1 MEVNNRNH
9 FIFLICLFCF
19 VGCLQ
24 LLRAD
29 EKTSPKEHWA
39 FQSIKRSP
47 VPETAAGDPIRW
59 FISKSLN
66 KEKIDLSSSADRR
79 DWVRRLYYNL
89 IGLPPSYTKLVTLG
103 GDARSDSELSQ
114 DLVDE
119 LLGSPRYGEHWA
131 RLWLDVAR
139 FSDTKGYAYGSEEF
153 NFPHAWLYRDWVIG
167 AFNKDL
173 SYKKFVLMQL
183 AADLMLA
190 QGLCDRSDLA
200 AMGYLTLG
208 RRFISVEPDIIDD
221 RIDVVTRGLM
231 GLTVSCARC
240 HDHKFDPIP
249 TKDYYALYGVFK
261 SSHEELTALDL
272 QKSGPLAELN
282 KKKHSLA
289 QEFEK
294 KALELE
300 SRFLVRAGEYML
312 ASLKIEE
319 VPPPD
324 FAEIIEKDDL
334 NPAQIRR
341 WYEYLIQNDR
351 KMDPIFV
358 PWLALAKL
366 NEKTF
371 AENASKIL
379 DVLSNANELVISK
392 LREGPLMS
400 MSDVANDYAELFQSV
415 GTIAQSSVDKKQLVN
430 VVSGKGS
437 PIRVPRDYIHD
448 VEWLFDEGSKTPLKK
463 KLADIER
470 EIIKLGKVAPHSL
483 ILADRSVPLN
493 VNVFNRGDY
502 SNQGKHVE
510 RGYLSMFSKGNRIK
524 FTKGSGRLELARKIT
539 SNDNPLTARVIV
551 NRIWRFHFGDGL
563 VETESDFGMRSR
575 APKHPELLDF
585 LASELIDSGWSI
597 KHIQRLIATSS
608 VSRILS
614 SSFPAKDPENRLL
627 SVYPRRRLSFE
638 SMRDTMLSI
647 SGELDLQSGGPPKE
661 LFGEGASTRRS
672 IYGKIDRQFLP
683 SVLRVFDFANPE
695 LHAPRR
701 YRTNVPQQALFL
713 MNSKF
718 TIERAKA
725 LSLRVENDYPNGDIK
740 AKIIRFYE
748 YVYCRR
754 PNSEEINQSV
764 LFIEDSE
771 NNEKENQSLAKDW
784 SYGYGKFDE
793 DSGKIINYKG
803 LPSFYASA
811 WGGGSKWPD
820 PVLGWLRLTAEGGHV
835 GNSTN
840 HAAVRR
846 WKSSLSGRIEIAG
859 SISKVEACGD
869 GIRVWISSDRKGLI
883 ANWEVEFDKEQITLI
898 KDLEVEEGEVIDFIV
913 DCGEAG
919 DFLCDGFLW
928 SPAIKSMTNEI
939 YWSAS
944 TDFSGKGNDN
954 VKLNAWQ
961 RYAQALLISNE
972 VMFLD

>member
-1 MEVNNRNH
+1 MEVNNRHH
-9 FIFLICLFCF
+9 FIFLIGLFYF
-19 VGCLQ
+19 VGYPQ
-24 LLRAD
+24 LLSAD
-29 EKTSPKEHWA
+29 EKIGSKEHWA
-39 FQSIKRSP
+39 FEPIQHSS
-47 VPETAAGDPIRW
+47 VPEAAEGDPIRW
-59 FISKSLN
+59 FIAESLN
-66 KEKIDLSSSADRR
+66 KEGIDFSLSADRR

-89 IGLPPSYTKLVTLG
+89 IGLPPSYNELRTLS
-103 GDARSDSELSQ
+103 GDVRSDSEISR
-114 DLVDE
+114 DLVDT
-119 LLGSPRYGEHWA
+119 LLGSPQYGEHWA

-139 FSDTKGYAYGSEEF
+139 YSDTKGYAYGSEEF
-153 NFPHAWLYRDWVIG
+153 NFPHAWLYRDWVIS

-173 SYKKFVLMQL
+173 SYKNFVLMQL

-272 QKSGPLAELN
+272 QSSDPLVELN
-282 KKKHSLA
+282 KKKDSLT

-294 KALELE
+294 KAQELE
-300 SRFLVRAGEYML
+300 SRFLIRAGEYML
-312 ASLKIEE
+312 ASLKIED

-341 WYEYLIQNDR
+341 WYEYLVQNDR
-351 KMDPIFV
+351 KMDPVFE
-358 PWLALAKL
+358 PWMALVKL
-366 NEKTF
+366 NEETF
-371 AENASKIL
+371 ADEVPKIL
-379 DVLSNANELVISK
+379 DGLSDANDLVISK
-392 LREGPLMS
+392 LREVPLMS
-400 MSDVANDYAELFQSV
+400 ISDVADCYAELLQSV
-415 GTIAQSSVDKKQLVN
+415 GKTDQNSIDKKQLAN

-437 PIRVPRDYIHD
+437 PIRVPRKYIHD

-470 EIIKLGKVAPHSL
+470 EIIKLGKEAPHSL
-483 ILADRSVPLN
+483 ILVDRSVPLN

-502 SNQGKHVE
+502 SNQGEHVE
-510 RGYLSMFSKGNRIK
+510 RGYLSMFGQGAKTK
-524 FTKGSGRLELARKIT
+524 FTQGSGRLELARKIV
-539 SNDNPLTARVIV
+539 SKDNPLTARVIV
-551 NRIWRFHFGDGL
+551 NRIWKSHFGEGL
-563 VETESDFGMRSR
+563 VKTESDFGLRSR
-575 APKHPELLDF
+575 APSHPKLLDF

-614 SSFPAKDPENRLL
+614 SAFPAKDPDNRFL

-647 SGELDLQSGGPPKE
+647 SGELDLKIGGPPKE
-661 LFGEGASTRRS
+661 LFGGEIPTRRS

-701 YRTNVPQQALFL
+701 YLTNVPQQALFL

-718 TIERAKA
+718 TIDRAKA
-725 LSLRVENDYPNGDIK
+725 LSARVQNDYPEGNTK
-740 AKIIRFYE
+740 AKVNRFYE
-748 YVYCRR
+748 YVYGRR
-754 PNSEEINQSV
+754 PHSEELNRSV
-764 LFIEDSE
+764 LFIKNSVDNEEED
-771 NNEKENQSLAKDW
+771 QSLAKAW
-784 SYGYGKFDE
+784 SYGFGKFDKN
-793 DSGKIINYKG
+793 SGKITNYKA
-803 LPSFYASA
+803 LPFFDGSA

-820 PVLGWLRLTAEGGHV
+820 PALGWVRLTADGGHV
-835 GNSTN
+835 GNSVK

-846 WKSSLSGRIEIAG
+846 WKSPSSSRIKITG

-869 GIRVWISSDRKGLI
+869 GIRAWVSSNRKGLI
-883 ANWEVEFDKEQITLI
+883 ANWKVEFDKEQPAII
-898 KDLEVEEGEVIDFIV
+898 KDLDVEEGEIIDFIV
-913 DCGEAG
+913 DCGEMN
-919 DFLCDGFLW
+919 DFYCDGFLW
-928 SPAIKSMTNEI
+928 APVIKSMREEVS
-939 YWSAS
+939 WSAL
-944 TDFSGKGNDN
+944 THFSAKGNNN
-954 VKLNAWQ
+954 VSLSAWQ
-961 RYAQALLISNE
+961 RFAQALLISNE

>member
-9 FIFLICLFCF
+9 FIFLVCLFCF

-29 EKTSPKEHWA
+29 ERKGPKVHWA
-39 FQSIKRSP
+39 FQSIERP
-47 VPETAAGDPIRW
+47 LVPESAAGDPIRW
-59 FISKSLN
+59 FILKSLN
-66 KEKIDLSSSADRR
+66 KERIDLSSSAGRR

-89 IGLPPSYTKLVTLG
+89 IGLPPSSAKLVALG
-103 GDARSDSELSQ
+103 DDVRSDSELSR

-119 LLGSPRYGEHWA
+119 LLDSPRYGEHWA

-139 FSDTKGYAYGSEEF
+139 YSDTKGYAYGSEEF
-153 NFPHAWLYRDWVIG
+153 NFPHAWLYRDWVID

-173 SYKKFVLMQL
+173 PYKEFVLMQL
-183 AADLMLA
+183 AADLMLGK
-190 QGLCDRSDLA
+190 GLCDQSDLA

-261 SSHEELTALDL
+261 SSHEELIALDL
-272 QKSGPLAELN
+272 QKSSPLAELN

-312 ASLKIEE
+312 ASLNIEA

-341 WYEYLIQNDR
+341 WYEYLIQNNR
-351 KMDPIFV
+351 KMDPVFV

-371 AENASKIL
+371 TENSSKIL
-379 DVLSNANELVISK
+379 DDLPNANALVISK
-392 LREGPLMS
+392 LSEGPLMG
-400 MSDVANDYAELFQSV
+400 MSDVANCYAKLFQSV
-415 GTIAQSSVDKKQLVN
+415 GKIAQSSADQKQLVN

-470 EIIKLGKVAPHSL
+470 EIIKLGKDAPHCL

-502 SNQGKHVE
+502 SNQGQHVE
-510 RGYLSMFSKGNRIK
+510 RGYLSMFSQGIGTK
-524 FTKGSGRLELARKIT
+524 FTEGSGRLELARKIV
-539 SNDNPLTARVIV
+539 SKDNPLTARVIV
-551 NRIWRFHFGDGL
+551 NRIWRSHFGEGL
-563 VETESDFGMRSR
+563 VKTESDFGLRSR
-575 APKHPELLDF
+575 APSHPELLDF
-585 LASELIDSGWSI
+585 LASELIDSSWSI
-597 KHIQRLIATSS
+597 KHVQRLIATSS
-608 VSRILS
+608 VSRIFS
-614 SSFPAKDPENRLL
+614 SAFPTKDPGNRLL

-647 SGELDLQSGGPPKE
+647 SGELDSQAGGPPKE
-661 LFGEGASTRRS
+661 LFGGEASTRRS

-718 TIERAKA
+718 TIDRAKA
-725 LSLRVENDYPNGDIK
+725 LSLRVHNDYPDGDTK
-740 AKIIRFYE
+740 AKVIRFYE
-748 YVYCRR
+748 YVYGRR
-754 PNSEEINQSV
+754 PHSEEVNQSV
-764 LFIEDSE
+764 LFIENSKK
-771 NNEKENQSLAKDW
+771 NEKEAQSLAKAW
-784 SYGYGKFDE
+784 SYGFGEFDKG
-793 DSGKIINYKG
+793 SGKITNYKA
-803 LPSFYASA
+803 LPSFDGSA
-811 WGGGSKWPD
+811 WGGGPKWPD
-820 PVLGWLRLTAEGGHV
+820 PTLGWVRLTAEGGHV
-835 GNSTN
+835 GNSVK

-846 WKSSLSGRIEIAG
+846 WKAPSSSQVQIKGF
-859 SISKVEACGD
+859 ISKVEACGD
-869 GIRVWISSDRKGLI
+869 GIRAWVTSNRKGLI
-883 ANWEVEFDKEQITLI
+883 ANWEVEFDKEQPAII
-898 KDLEVEEGEVIDFIV
+898 KDLEVEEGEIIDFIV
-913 DCGEAG
+913 DCGEMG
-919 DFLCDGFLW
+919 DFYCDGFLW
-928 SPAIKSMTNEI
+928 APIIKSMKEEI
-939 YWSAS
+939 SWSAL
-944 TDFSGKGNDN
+944 THFLGKGNDN
-954 VKLNAWQ
+954 VSLSAWQ
-961 RYAQALLISNE
+961 RFAQALLISNE

>member
-1 MEVNNRNH
+1 MKVNNRNH

-19 VGCLQ
+19 VGYVQRLK
-24 LLRAD
+24 AD
-29 EKTSPKEHWA
+29 EKIDSKEHWA
-39 FQSIKRSP
+39 FQSIKRSS
-47 VPETAAGDPIRW
+47 VPEVAADDPIRW
-59 FISKSLN
+59 FIAESLN
-66 KEKIDLSSSADRR
+66 KEGIDLSPSADRR
-79 DWVRRLYYNL
+79 DWLRRLYYNL
-89 IGLPPSYTKLVTLG
+89 IGLPPSNNELRTLS
-103 GDARSDSELSQ
+103 GDARSDSELSR

-139 FSDTKGYAYGSEEF
+139 YSDTKGYAYGSEEF
-153 NFPHAWLYRDWVIG
+153 NFPHAWLYRDWIID

-183 AADLMLA
+183 AADLMLD

-261 SSHEELTALDL
+261 SSHEELTARDI
-272 QKSGPLAELN
+272 QRSGPLVELN
-282 KKKHSLA
+282 KKKDSLT

-294 KALELE
+294 KAFELE

-351 KMDPIFV
+351 KMDPVFG

-366 NEKTF
+366 NEETF
-371 AENASKIL
+371 AEEAPKIL
-379 DVLSNANELVISK
+379 DGLSDANELVISK
-392 LREGPLMS
+392 LREVPLMS
-400 MSDVANDYAELFQSV
+400 MSDVANCYAELLQSV
-415 GTIAQSSVDKKQLVN
+415 GKIAQSSINQEQLVN

-463 KLADIER
+463 MLADIER
-470 EIIKLGKVAPHSL
+470 EIIKLGKDAPHFL
-483 ILADRSVPLN
+483 ILVDRPVPIN

-502 SNQGKHVE
+502 PNQGQHVK
-510 RGYLSMFSKGNRIK
+510 RGYLSMFGQGTKTK
-524 FTKGSGRLELARKIT
+524 FTQGSGRLELARKIV
-539 SNDNPLTARVIV
+539 SKDNPLTARVIV
-551 NRIWRFHFGDGL
+551 NRIWRSHFGEGL
-563 VETESDFGMRSR
+563 VKTESDFGLRSR
-575 APKHPELLDF
+575 APSHPELLDF

-597 KHIQRLIATSS
+597 KHIQRFIATSS
-608 VSRILS
+608 VSKILS
-614 SSFPAKDPENRLL
+614 STFPTKDPENRLL

-647 SGELDLQSGGPPKE
+647 SGELDLQTGGPPKE
-661 LFGEGASTRRS
+661 LFGGGASTRRS
-672 IYGKIDRQFLP
+672 VYGKIDRQFLP

-718 TIERAKA
+718 TIDRAKA
-725 LSLRVENDYPNGDIK
+725 LSVRVHNDYPDGNTR
-740 AKIIRFYE
+740 AKVNRFYE
-748 YVYCRR
+748 YVYGRR
-754 PNSEEINQSV
+754 PHSEEVNQSV
-764 LFIEDSE
+764 LFIENSE
-771 NNEKENQSLAKDW
+771 NNEKEDQSLAKAW
-784 SYGYGKFDE
+784 SYGFGEFDKG
-793 DSGKIINYKG
+793 SGKITNYKA
-803 LPSFYASA
+803 LPSFDGSA

-820 PVLGWLRLTAEGGHV
+820 PALGWVRLTAEGGHV
-835 GNSTN
+835 GNSVK

-846 WKSSLSGRIEIAG
+846 WKSPLSSRIQITG

-869 GIRVWISSDRKGLI
+869 GIRAWISSSRKGLI
-883 ANWEVEFDKEQITLI
+883 ANWEVEFDKEEPAII
-898 KDLEVEEGEVIDFIV
+898 KDLEVEEGEIIDFIV
-913 DCGEAG
+913 DCGEMS
-919 DFLCDGFLW
+919 DFYCDGFLW
-928 SPAIKSMTNEI
+928 APVIKSMREEI
-939 YWSAS
+939 SWSAL
-944 TDFSGKGNDN
+944 THFSGKGNDN
-954 VKLNAWQ
+954 VSLSAWQ
-961 RYAQALLISNE
+961 RFAQALLISNE

>member
-29 EKTSPKEHWA
+29 EKTSSKEHWA

-47 VPETAAGDPIRW
+47 VPEAAAGDPIKW

-66 KEKIDLSSSADRR
+66 KERIDLSPPADRR

-89 IGLPPSYTKLVTLG
+89 IGLPPSYTDLRTLS
-103 GDARSDSELSQ
+103 GDARSDSKLSQ

-173 SYKKFVLMQL
+173 SYKKFILMQL

-272 QKSGPLAELN
+272 QKSKSLAELN

-351 KMDPIFV
+351 EIDPVFR

-371 AENASKIL
+371 TKEAPKIL
-379 DVLSNANELVISK
+379 DDLSDANELVISK
-392 LREGPLMS
+392 LHKVPLMS
-400 MSDVANDYAELFQSV
+400 MSDVANCYAELFQSIDK
-415 GTIAQSSVDKKQLVN
+415 TAQRSINQQQLVN
-430 VVSGKGS
+430 VVSGEGS

-463 KLADIER
+463 MLADIER
-470 EIIKLGKVAPHSL
+470 EIIKLGKEAPHSL
-483 ILADRSVPLN
+483 ILVDRSVPLN

-502 SNQGKHVE
+502 SNQGQHVE
-510 RGYLSMFSKGNRIK
+510 RGYLSMFSQGGGVK
-524 FTKGSGRLELARKIT
+524 FTKGSGRFELAKKIV
-539 SNDNPLTARVIV
+539 SKDNPLTARVIV
-551 NRIWRFHFGDGL
+551 NRIWRSHFGEGL
-563 VETESDFGMRSR
+563 VETESDFGLRSGV
-575 APKHPELLDF
+575 PSHPELLDF
-585 LASELIDSGWSI
+585 LASELIDSDWSI

-614 SSFPAKDPENRLL
+614 SAFPTKDPENRFL

-647 SGELDLQSGGPPKE
+647 SGELDLQAGGPPKE
-661 LFGEGASTRRS
+661 LFGGGASKRRS
-672 IYGKIDRQFLP
+672 VYGKIDRQFLP

-718 TIERAKA
+718 TIDRAKA
-725 LSLRVENDYPNGDIK
+725 LSLKVQNDYPDGDTK
-740 AKIIRFYE
+740 AKIVRFYE
-748 YVYCRR
+748 YVYGRR
-754 PNSEEINQSV
+754 PHPEEVSQSI

-771 NNEKENQSLAKDW
+771 NNEKEDQSLTKSW
-784 SYGYGKFDE
+784 SYGFGEFDKN
-793 DSGKIINYKG
+793 SGKIKNYKA
-803 LPSFYASA
+803 LPSFDGSA

-820 PVLGWLRLTAEGGHV
+820 PALGWVRLTAEGGHV
-835 GNSTN
+835 GNSVK

-846 WKSSLSGRIEIAG
+846 WKSSLSSRIQITG

-869 GIRVWISSDRKGLI
+869 GIRAWVSSNRKGLI
-883 ANWEVEFDKEQITLI
+883 ANWEVEFDKEKPAII

-913 DCGEAG
+913 DCGEMD
-919 DFLCDGFLW
+919 DFYCDGFLW
-928 SPAIKSMTNEI
+928 APVIKSMGEEMS
-939 YWSAS
+939 WSAL
-944 TDFSGKGNDN
+944 THFSSKGNDN
-954 VKLNAWQ
+954 VSLSAWQ
-961 RYAQALLISNE
+961 RFAQALFISNE

>member
-1 MEVNNRNH
+1 MEVNKRNH
-9 FIFLICLFCF
+9 FILLICLFCF
-19 VGCLQ
+19 VGSLWP
-24 LLRAD
+24 LRAD
-29 EKTSPKEHWA
+29 EKIDPKTHWA
-39 FQSIKRSP
+39 FQSIKRPS
-47 VPETAAGDPIRW
+47 VPDAYMGDPIRW
-59 FISKSLN
+59 FISESLN
-66 KEKIDLSSSADRR
+66 KEKIQMSSSAERR

-89 IGLPPSYTKLVTLG
+89 IGLPPNYLELVRL
-103 GDARSDSELSQ
+103 DNDKRSDSELSRA
-114 DLVDE
+114 LVDE
-119 LLGSPRYGEHWA
+119 LLGSNRYGEHWA

-139 FSDTKGYAYGSEEF
+139 YSDTKGYAYGSEEF
-153 NFPHAWLYRDWVIG
+153 NFPHAWLYRDWVID

-183 AADLMLA
+183 AADLMLD

-261 SSHEELTALDL
+261 SSQEELTALEV
-272 QKSGPLAELN
+272 QNSGTLAELN
-282 KKKHSLA
+282 KKKDSLTK
-289 QEFEK
+289 EFEK
-294 KALELE
+294 KAQELE

-351 KMDPIFV
+351 KMDPVFR
-358 PWLALAKL
+358 PWVALAKI
-366 NEKTF
+366 NEKNF
-371 AENASKIL
+371 AEEAATIL
-379 DVLSNANELVISK
+379 NSLSDSNDLVISR
-392 LREGPLMS
+392 LREMPLMS
-400 MSDVANDYAELFQSV
+400 MSDVANCYADLFQSV
-415 GTIAQSSVDKKQLVN
+415 GIKPQSSIVHQQLAD

-448 VEWLFDEGSKTPLKK
+448 VEWLFDEGSKTSLKK
-463 KLADIER
+463 MLADIER
-470 EIIKLGKVAPHSL
+470 EIIKLGKEAPHSL
-483 ILADRSVPLN
+483 VLVDRSVPLN

-502 SNQGKHVE
+502 SNQGQYVE
-510 RGYLSMFSKGNRIK
+510 RGYLSMFGPGSDTK
-524 FTKGSGRLELARKIT
+524 FTKGSGRLELARKIV
-539 SNDNPLTARVIV
+539 SKDNPLTARVIV
-551 NRIWRFHFGDGL
+551 NRIWRSHFGEGL
-563 VETESDFGMRSR
+563 VKTESDFGLRSR
-575 APKHPELLDF
+575 NPSHPELLDF

-608 VSRILS
+608 ISRILS
-614 SSFPAKDPENRLL
+614 SAFPIKDPENRLL

-647 SGELDLQSGGPPKE
+647 SGELDLRSGGPPKE
-661 LFGEGASTRRS
+661 LFGGEASKRRS
-672 IYGKIDRQFLP
+672 VYGKIDRQFLP

-713 MNSKF
+713 MNSNF
-718 TIERAKA
+718 AIDRAKA
-725 LSLRVENDYPNGDIK
+725 LSVRVHNDYPDADIK
-740 AKIIRFYE
+740 AKINRFYE
-748 YVYCRR
+748 YVYGRR
-754 PNSEEINQSV
+754 PNLEEINQSV

-771 NNEKENQSLAKDW
+771 NTGKEDQSLAEAW
-784 SYGYGKFDE
+784 SYGFGEFDKG
-793 DSGKIINYKG
+793 SGKISNFKS
-803 LPSFYASA
+803 LPSFDGFA

-820 PVLGWLRLTAEGGHV
+820 PALGWVRLTSEGGHV
-835 GNSTN
+835 GNSVK

-846 WKSSLSGRIEIAG
+846 WRSPSSSQIQIAG
-859 SISKVEACGD
+859 SISKIEACGD
-869 GIRVWISSDRKGLI
+869 GIRAWISSSRKGLI
-883 ANWEVEFDKEQITLI
+883 AKWEVEFDKEQPAII
-898 KDLEVEEGEVIDFIV
+898 KDLKVEEGEIIDFIV
-913 DCGEAG
+913 DCGEKD
-919 DFLCDGFLW
+919 DFYCDGFLW
-928 SPAIKSMTNEI
+928 APVIKSMDEEI
-939 YWSAS
+939 SWSAL
-944 TDFSGKGNDN
+944 THFSGKGNVN
-954 VKLNAWQ
+954 VSLSAWQ
-961 RYAQALLISNE
+961 RFAQALLISNE